1 MKRLA
6 DRGLCVA
13 FDKDGKPLKNRVA
26 YESGHIDQLDVAVR
40 RAVMTGVNQLNQ
52 KYREQSMDYLETDLV
67 EVTAHLGAR
76 NIDGPNGWENHAKWQ
91 GGVYRWAAKPKASNG
106 KYPDFED
113 TCGYGSVT
121 GIGGANCRHSYWP
134 FIEGVS
140 ERTYTDSELE
150 AMKPENRPKIEFEGR
165 KYDDYQATQ
174 KQRQIERTVRKLK
187 RRKTAFEAAG
197 LKEDAQATNIR
208 LRRLSKEYSEFSKAA
223 RLPEQRERMRVAYP
237 GDITEIQ
244 KFSPLKEYQGDIKV
258 VGQFSPKEYVVK
270 LDPPKLSG
278 VRQHVLENEQ
288 FKADR
293 AGLNLEAAQ
302 SIIDNSRLA
311 LYQSHKKTIK
321 FLSDKGYVV
330 INMKKEAVTVV
341 PEKLRKKYRDYLEG
355 K

>member
-1 MKRLA
+1 
-6 DRGLCVA
+6 
-13 FDKDGKPLKNRVA
+13 
-26 YESGHIDQLDVAVR
+26 
-40 RAVMTGVNQLNQ
+40 
-52 KYREQSMDYLETDLV
+52 
-67 EVTAHLGAR
+67 
-76 NIDGPNGWENHAKWQ
+76 
-91 GGVYRWAAKPKASNG
+91 
-106 KYPDFED
+106 
-113 TCGYGSVT
+113 
-121 GIGGANCRHSYWP
+121 
-134 FIEGVS
+134 
-140 ERTYTDSELE
+140 
-150 AMKPENRPKIEFEGR
+150 MKPENRPKIEFEGR

-187 RRKTAFEAAG
+187 RRKVAFEAAG

-223 RLPEQRERMRVAYP
+223 GLPEQWERMRVAYP
-237 GDITEIQ
+237 GDITDIQ
-244 KFSPLKEYQGDIKV
+244 KFSPLKEYQGDIQV

-270 LDPPKLSG
+270 LAPPKLSG

-302 SIIDNSRLA
+302 SIIDNSRVA

>member
-1 MKRLA
+1 MRLWQCH
-6 DRGLCVA
+6 RNWGGL
-13 FDKDGKPLKNRVA
+13 
-26 YESGHIDQLDVAVR
+26 
-40 RAVMTGVNQLNQ
+40 
-52 KYREQSMDYLETDLV
+52 
-67 EVTAHLGAR
+67 
-76 NIDGPNGWENHAKWQ
+76 
-91 GGVYRWAAKPKASNG
+91 
-106 KYPDFED
+106 
-113 TCGYGSVT
+113 
-121 GIGGANCRHSYWP
+121 ANCRHSFWP
-134 FIEGVS
+134 YIEGVS
-140 ERTYTDSELE
+140 ERTYNDAELE

-165 KYDDYQATQ
+165 KYDDYQTTQ

-187 RRKTAFEAAG
+187 RRKAAFEAAG
-197 LKEDAQATNIR
+197 LKEEAQAANIR

-223 RLPEQRERMRVAYP
+223 GLPEQRERMRVAYP

-244 KFSPLKEYQGDIKV
+244 KFSPLKEYQGDIQV

-270 LDPPKLSG
+270 LEPPKLSG